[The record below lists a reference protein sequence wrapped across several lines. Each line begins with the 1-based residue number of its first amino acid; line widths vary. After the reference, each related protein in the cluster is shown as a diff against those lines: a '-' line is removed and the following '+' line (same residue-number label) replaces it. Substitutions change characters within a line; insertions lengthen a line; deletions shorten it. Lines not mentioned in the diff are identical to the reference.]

1 MGTGYGADYAKHHE
15 IEKYRDRGTEDRE
28 GEMQTERVFSDGYA
42 STGRQAERRRSF
54 RAMAESERLQRR

>member
-15 IEKYRDRGTEDRE
+15 IEIKGTEDRE
-28 GEMQTERVFSDGYA
+28 REMQTERVLSDGYA
-42 STGRQAERRRSF
+42 CTGRQAERRRSF